1 MKGWSAATAA
11 RRRAWPSVPRR
22 VIMSDED
29 ARRPTHGTL
38 AVDAVDAGDAS
49 PQALLDMMRR
59 LRARERAYLAS
70 LLHDGPIQE
79 LAAVALEL
87 GEVRPPP
94 TQPTEPNGLAR
105 QVH

>member
-1 MKGWSAATAA
+1 MSVIAVLNCYEGLVGRHRRPAPGLAVSAAE
-11 RRRAWPSVPRR
+11 

-49 PQALLDMMRR
+49 PQARLDMMPR
-59 LRARERAYLAS
+59 LGARDRAYLAG
-70 LLHDGPIQE
+70 LLQDGPIQE

-87 GEVRPPP
+87 GEVRAPP
-94 TQPTEPNGLAR
+94 G
-105 QVH
+105 